1 MMKYCH
7 FLSIFMLSALLSGCG
22 PAANPN
28 EALLCELD
36 SAFEQREEWDAAKMA
51 KIDTVRQRFALG
63 DSAQRIDCCIDLYEE
78 YYSFNVDS
86 ACYYVA
92 QMLKAYENLS
102 PEHRRNY
109 RNRVNLTAAKACILT
124 ETIHEG
130 RRRLSQVDT
139 LALSRQ
145 EMYEYLSIDIRLL
158 HYERQSVWGDSEQ
171 RKVLA
176 RRMSEVAKRRIEI
189 SEEGSAANL
198 RNRASY
204 LMYSKKYDEAI
215 VLFNQAYEVAT
226 DIHHRAQIA
235 AETASCYTYMGDE
248 VASERMLILAVQNDF
263 RASVKEY
270 TSLPRL
276 AIKLYERGDVERANR
291 YMNCAMSDILSSNHN
306 VRLVEYSAS
315 NEAIHNAFAETLA
328 SRRRIMTAMVII
340 VSVFAVVVLFVSL
353 RLLRQSRRIRRMN
366 SDLVGVNEIISR
378 RNNELQSLN
387 TQLKEV
393 NLRLIDSNRI
403 KEQYVSQFMDLCT
416 SYISK
421 LDNYRHTLSRTVG
434 TEGLDALMKELRS
447 PRFAE
452 QERKEFYEI
461 FDESF
466 LALFPDF
473 IAQVNRL
480 LVASAAFAPKGRSK
494 LNTELRILALI
505 RLGITDSTKIAYFL
519 NSSLST
525 IYNYRTKMRNSAL
538 GDRAEFENLVQN
550 ITVE

>member
-1 MMKYCH
+1 M
-7 FLSIFMLSALLSGCG
+7 
-22 PAANPN
+22 
-28 EALLCELD
+28 
-36 SAFEQREEWDAAKMA
+36 Q
-51 KIDTVRQRFALG
+51 
-63 DSAQRIDCCIDLYEE
+63 
-78 YYSFNVDS
+78 
-86 ACYYVA
+86 
-92 QMLKAYENLS
+92 
-102 PEHRRNY
+102 
-109 RNRVNLTAAKACILT
+109 
-124 ETIHEG
+124 
-130 RRRLSQVDT
+130 
-139 LALSRQ
+139 
-145 EMYEYLSIDIRLL
+145 
-158 HYERQSVWGDSEQ
+158 YERRSVWGDSEQ

-176 RRMSEVAKRRIEI
+176 KRMSEAMRRRIEI
-189 SEEGSAANL
+189 SEEGSAVNL
-198 RNRASY
+198 RNRASM
-204 LMYSKKYDEAI
+204 LMYGKRYDEAI
-215 VLFNQAYEVAT
+215 ILFNRAYDVAS
-226 DIHHRAQIA
+226 DMHHRAQIA
-235 AETASCYTYMGDE
+235 AETASCYTHLGDE

-291 YMNCAMSDILSSNHN
+291 YMNCAMSDILSSNLN

-315 NEAIHNAFAETLA
+315 NEAIHSAFAETLA
-328 SRRRIMTAMVII
+328 SRRRIMTAMVVII
-340 VSVFAVVVLFVSL
+340 GLFAVVVLFVSL
-353 RLLRQSRRIRRMN
+353 RLLRQSRRIHRMN

-378 RNNELQSLN
+378 RNEELQSLN

-393 NLRLIDSNRI
+393 NLRLVDSNRI

-421 LDNYRHTLSRTVG
+421 LDNYRHSLSRTVG
-434 TEGLDALMKELRS
+434 AEGLDALIKELRS

-480 LVASAAFAPKGRSK
+480 LVASAAFAPKGRSR

-550 ITVE
+550 ITVD

>member
-7 FLSIFMLSALLSGCG
+7 FLSIFLLYALLSGCG
-22 PAANPN
+22 PAASPN

-36 SAFEQREEWDAAKMA
+36 SDFEQREEWDAAKMA
-51 KIDTVRQRFALG
+51 KIDTIRQRLALG
-63 DSAQRIDCCIDLYEE
+63 DSMQKIDCCIDLYDE
-78 YYSFNVDS
+78 YYSCNVDS

-92 QMLKAYENLS
+92 QMLSVYESLS
-102 PEHRRNY
+102 PVHRRLY
-109 RNRVNLTAAKACILT
+109 QNRVNLTAAKACILT
-124 ETIHEG
+124 ETTHEG

-139 LALSRQ
+139 VTLSRQ
-145 EMYEYLSIDIRLL
+145 EMYEYLSTDIRLL
-158 HYERQSVWGDSEQ
+158 YYERRSVWGDSEQ

-176 RRMSEVAKRRIEI
+176 KRMSEAMRRRIEI
-189 SEEGSAANL
+189 SEEGSAVNL
-198 RNRASY
+198 RNRASM
-204 LMYSKKYDEAI
+204 LMYGKRYDEAI
-215 VLFNQAYEVAT
+215 VLFNRAYDVAS
-226 DIHHRAQIA
+226 DMHHRAQIA
-235 AETASCYTYMGDE
+235 AETASCYTHLGDE

-291 YMNCAMSDILSSNHN
+291 YMNCAMSDILSSNLN

-315 NEAIHNAFAETLA
+315 NEAIHSAFAETLA
-328 SRRRIMTAMVII
+328 SRRRIMTAMVVII
-340 VSVFAVVVLFVSL
+340 GLFAVVVLFVSL
-353 RLLRQSRRIRRMN
+353 RLLRQSRRIHRMN

-378 RNNELQSLN
+378 RNEELQSLN

-393 NLRLIDSNRI
+393 NLRLVDSNRI

-421 LDNYRHTLSRTVG
+421 LDNYRHSLSRTVG
-434 TEGLDALMKELRS
+434 AEGLDALIKELRS

-480 LVASAAFAPKGRSK
+480 LVASAAFAPKGRSR

-550 ITVE
+550 ITVD